1 MYDAKDLL
9 TEITIRNK
17 HSTDEIVEEIL
28 NAVIRDMLNRRSLIG
43 TIKYS
48 VVCDFI
54 SARIPKT
61 VEFDKNLV
69 LVEIINQANLR
80 GFDCEFDNHKE
91 LFNFGVSVESIKE
104 FTKNQKN
111 N

>member
-17 HSTDEIVEEIL
+17 RSTDEIVEEIL

-61 VEFDKNLV
+61 QNSYHAD
-69 LVEIINQANLR
+69 EIYQQ
-80 GFDCEFDNHKE
+80 
-91 LFNFGVSVESIKE
+91 SVPHYIL
-104 FTKNQKN
+104 
-111 N
+111 